1 MDVYYGLVMSVA
13 TVHWAARLDDKGAW
27 APLWLGLSIT
37 LGYLLLRCALDGV
50 FLATWGFPQGI
61 EPFWRSDV
69 WWPEIVNAT
78 LMGYIPAVLVI
89 ARRGVD
95 RDLSQLRPGL
105 PCSDAEIADIRAAAT
120 GRVGLVG
127 RAFKLSG
134 IAGGVVFVFH
144 DPSISLGAEPSL
156 THPTFMWALLR
167 MPVFIWL
174 IFTLIVSDLSAT
186 RTYLH
191 MGRNLI
197 EVDLLDVQSLS
208 PFGRK
213 GLRSALI
220 WVIFLLIF
228 SLFWFGE
235 GTASPH
241 NPAGFVT
248 MLTMA
253 TVAFVVPLV
262 GVHHNI
268 QSVKGLELDRLREQ
282 IRVER
287 AVVMADQSEE
297 NPSSPRLANLI
308 AYHQLIDRTREWPID
323 AANLLKFFMYM
334 LIGLGSWL
342 GGALVERLLDST
354 LGG

>member
-1 MDVYYGLVMSVA
+1 MSVT
-13 TVHWAARLDDKGAW
+13 TVHWASGLDDKGAW

-37 LGYLLLRCALDGV
+37 LGYLLLRCAFDGV
-50 FLATWGFPQGI
+50 FLATWGFPHGV
-61 EPFWRSDV
+61 EPFWRSDI

-78 LMGYIPAVLVI
+78 LMGYIPAVLLI
-89 ARRGVD
+89 ARRGAD
-95 RDLSQLRPGL
+95 RDLNQLRPAL
-105 PCSDAEIADIRAAAT
+105 SCNDAEFADIRAAAA

-127 RAFKLSG
+127 QAFKLSG
-134 IAGGVVFVFH
+134 IVAGVVFVFQ

-167 MPVFIWL
+167 MPVFLCL
-174 IFTLIVSDLSAT
+174 IFTLVVSELSAT
-186 RTYLH
+186 RTYLQ

-220 WVIFLLIF
+220 WMVFLVLF
-228 SLFWFGE
+228 SLFWLGE
-235 GTASPH
+235 DTASPH
-241 NPAGFVT
+241 NPVAFVT

-253 TVAFVVPLV
+253 TAAFVVPLV

-268 QSVKGLELDRLREQ
+268 RSVKGLELDRLRDQ

-287 AVVMADQSEE
+287 AVIMDDPSDH

-308 AYHQLIDRTREWPID
+308 AYQQLIDRTREWPID
-323 AANLLKFFMYM
+323 AANLLKFFMYL

-342 GGALVERLLDST
+342 GGALVERMLDST

>member
-1 MDVYYGLVMSVA
+1 MSVA
-13 TVHWAARLDDKGAW
+13 MAHWTSGLDDKGAW

-37 LGYLLLRCALDGV
+37 IGFLLTRCAFDAA
-50 FLATWGFPQGI
+50 FLATWGFPHGV
-61 EPFWRSDV
+61 EPFWRSDI
-69 WWPEIVNAT
+69 WWPEIVNAI
-78 LMGYIPAVLVI
+78 LMGYIPAVLLI
-89 ARRGVD
+89 ARRGAD
-95 RDLSQLRPGL
+95 RDLSQLRPSL
-105 PCSDAEIADIRAAAT
+105 SCNDAEFADLHAAAA

-134 IAGGVVFVFH
+134 IVGGVVFVFH
-144 DPSISLGAEPSL
+144 DPSISQGAEQSL
-156 THPTFMWALLR
+156 THPSFVWVLLR
-167 MPVFIWL
+167 MPVFLWL

-220 WVIFLLIF
+220 WMIFLLVF
-228 SLFWFGE
+228 SLFWLGE
-235 GTASPH
+235 DTASPH
-241 NPAGFVT
+241 NPVAFLT
-248 MLTMA
+248 MLAMA
-253 TVAFVVPLV
+253 TAAFVVPLV
-262 GVHHNI
+262 GVHQNI
-268 QSVKGLELDRLREQ
+268 RSVKSLELNRLRDQ

-287 AVVMADQSEE
+287 AVIMDDLSEH
-297 NPSSPRLANLI
+297 NPSSPRLADLI
-308 AYHQLIDRTREWPID
+308 AYQQLVDRTREWPID
-323 AANLLKFFMYM
+323 AANLLKFFMYL

-342 GGALVERLLDST
+342 GGALVERMLDST